1 MQIPKIWPVKLA
13 SNLLDKVLKKTHT
26 SKPQETFQHPQRG
39 LLQSIQNNFLL
50 LYCLLIINYLR
61 LQLLRRR
68 CALSSSEP
76 PQRIQFTL
84 FHESLQVT
92 GLFDHH
98 TLYIYG
104 HTPIYS

>member
-1 MQIPKIWPVKLA
+1 MQIPKIGPVKLA

-26 SKPQETFQHPQRG
+26 SKPQETLLHPQGG

-61 LQLLRRR
+61 LQLLRR

-76 PQRIQFTL
+76 PQRIQFTS

-104 HTPIYS
+104 RTPI